1 MIGNTQTYTNWL
13 ISDFSYCFGKPAE
26 KLCLVRTAR
35 NTHRGVARNAPEMLD
50 FHPNRGYISDIK
62 PLPLPFFGWKYSID
76 INRLVSDTS
85 GEISTIACMYLNV
98 FKDGIVNRFWSYHSR
113 AITRNIPF
121 SDLTTWVSP
130 PPCGH
135 VPACH
140 LWHQWVDPTAV
151 CFCLKN
157 STGHESK
164 LGIFSA
170 KKRSKMY
177 IINENI

>member
-1 MIGNTQTYTNWL
+1 
-13 ISDFSYCFGKPAE
+13 
-26 KLCLVRTAR
+26 
-35 NTHRGVARNAPEMLD
+35 MLD

-62 PLPLPFFGWKYSID
+62 PLPLPFFGWKYGRCKPVVGRKYSID
-76 INRLVSDTS
+76 INRLVFGTS
-85 GEISTIACMYLNV
+85 GEISTIACMYLNA
-98 FKDGIVNRFWSYHSR
+98 FKDSIVIRFWSYHSR

-121 SDLTTWVSP
+121 SDLTSWVSP

-151 CFCLKN
+151 CFCLKS

-170 KKRSKMY
+170 KKGSKMY